1 MLIYNAN
8 RNNLKSILVD
18 IDIFSVD
25 SMENLTD
32 FKKLIN
38 ISDFHFI
45 IQQPPCPVDGI
56 DLAVFVESAP
66 DNFLTRHAI
75 RRTWANQTENGKF
88 GRFRVYF
95 TLGTVSTKQKQGELI
110 LENYQFQDL
119 IQGSFVDHYRNLTY
133 KHVMSLKWAKYFCG
147 SAKVVLKT
155 NDDVMFNMPFL
166 LSSFKTNFWEKIYD
180 ENRDFVYGRL
190 FHENPI
196 GRSSK
201 DRHRVTEEELQGKFY
216 PDYIGGF
223 AIFYA
228 QSTVGKIYEVAN
240 NLPFLWIEDAFV
252 SGVAREKT
260 GINAT
265 DGGYLTFDMPSKKV
279 QEFVNLNQTDVKNF
293 FVACY
298 NFDIVAEG
306 DAVWKGIQHLNKLL
320 KVS

>member
-1 MLIYNAN
+1 
-8 RNNLKSILVD
+8 
-18 IDIFSVD
+18 
-25 SMENLTD
+25 
-32 FKKLIN
+32 
-38 ISDFHFI
+38 
-45 IQQPPCPVDGI
+45 QPPCPVEGI

-66 DNFLTRHAI
+66 NNFKKRQVI

-95 TLGTVSTKQKQGELI
+95 TLGTVKSKQKQDEI
-110 LENYQFQDL
+110 ISENEKYHDI
-119 IQGSFVDHYRNLTY
+119 IQGSFVDDYRNLTY

-155 NDDVMFNMPFL
+155 DDDN
-166 LSSFKTNFWEKIYD
+166 
-180 ENRDFVYGRL
+180 FVYGRL

-240 NLPFLWIEDAFV
+240 ILPFLWIEDAFV

-265 DGGYLTFDMPSKKV
+265 DGGVLVYGRGVKQLK
-279 QEFVNLNQTDVKNF
+279 EFVNATKIEHQNV

-298 NFDIVAEG
+298 DFYILNEG
-306 DAVWKGIQHLNKLL
+306 DDVWKGIKKFNELSNI
-320 KVS
+320 S